1 MRKVKKFAAL
11 GLSVMMVSSMAV
23 GVNAA
28 SQTADTTIN
37 KAASGNTTVEASG
50 DIAVDG
56 YLTKDAVIDSN
67 GEVSRPSGS
76 DYNPSVPTEV
86 PTVTSTTGS
95 DGQPTQT
102 STMTSTIT
110 ATSGNTPIDSN
121 GSHVSWGDASTAD
134 TTQLILSAPTKLAF
148 QVAGNEEE
156 ANIQLTSSGET
167 VTGYILNQS
176 CYIQN
181 DSDLTVVP
189 KEVAVKGMYAAPANA
204 AFEIV
209 DAIQSADTT
218 QVAGVNLGLEGTIN
232 KKYTSFASMKGAAR
246 DLGILEKGAKAYTDT
261 GKAAVNPSATKI
273 YFSDNQGK
281 ATGVSTKFASTY
293 DGSKLNQA
301 YNVQLTYTVQ

>member
-1 MRKVKKFAAL
+1 MRRVKKFAAL

-28 SQTADTTIN
+28 ETDNQIN
-37 KAASGNTTVEASG
+37 NQASGNTTVEASG

-56 YLTKDAVIDSN
+56 YLTKDAVIGSDGSITT
-67 GEVSRPSGS
+67 PSGS

-95 DGQPTQT
+95 DGQPSQT

-110 ATSGNTPIDSN
+110 ATDGNTPVNSD

-134 TTQLILSAPTKLAF
+134 TTQLILSAPTRLKF

-181 DSDLTVVP
+181 DSSLTVVP
-189 KEVAVKGMYAAPANA
+189 KEVAVKGNYTAPTNPV
-204 AFEIV
+204 FEIV
-209 DAIQSADTT
+209 DAIQNTDTT
-218 QVAGVNLGLEGTIN
+218 QVAGVNLGLGDN
-232 KKYTSFASMKGAAR
+232 RTSFASMKNASQN
-246 DLGILEKGAKAYTDT
+246 LGKLAKGEKAFSDT
-261 GKAAVNPSATKI
+261 GKQAVNPSATKI

-281 ATGVSTKFASTY
+281 ASGVTTKFATGY

>member
-1 MRKVKKFAAL
+1 MRRVKKFAAL

-28 SQTADTTIN
+28 SRTADTQIN
-37 KAASGNTTVEASG
+37 SAASGNTTVQG
-50 DIAVDG
+50 NGNIAVDG
-56 YLTKDAVIDSN
+56 YLSKDAIIDSDGN
-67 GEVSRPSGS
+67 TVTPSGS

-86 PTVTSTTGS
+86 PTITSTTGS

-102 STMTSTIT
+102 STMTSTIIP
-110 ATSGNTPIDSN
+110 TSGNTPVDSDGN
-121 GSHVSWGDASTAD
+121 HVSWGDASTAD

-148 QVAGNEEE
+148 QVAGNEND
-156 ANIQLTSSGET
+156 ANIQLTSGGET
-167 VTGYILNQS
+167 ITGNILNQS

-189 KEVAVKGMYAAPANA
+189 KAVAVKGMFTAPANP
-204 AFEIV
+204 AFDIV
-209 DAIQSADTT
+209 DTIQGSDTT
-218 QVAGVNLGLEGTIN
+218 QVAGVNLSLGE
-232 KKYTSFASMKGAAR
+232 KHTSFASMKGAAK
-246 DLGILEKGAKAYTDT
+246 DLGTLAKGEKAFTDT
-261 GKAAVNPSATKI
+261 GKQAVNPSATKI

-281 ATGVSTKFASTY
+281 AGGVTTKFASSY